1 MCVIRQYPVTP
12 QCGNNTMCV
21 LLLFKCT
28 RADKGKNN
36 TMYVISLFKC
46 TQADKDQSNT
56 MCVLSLFKWTHSQCV
71 LLLKCTQFKQIYVN
85 TFRKCESGVHQ
96 LKLEFKLKKIKR
108 GEPLDHFFHQI
119 LFSHWSEALT
129 CDQILDS
136 DWRRGATA
144 QLIPPVRRIG
154 PTSLRIILTYENLID
169 SSIF

>member
-1 MCVIRQYPVTP
+1 MCHHYFSALRQPKIKVT
-12 QCGNNTMCV
+12 QCV
-21 LLLFKCT
+21 S
-28 RADKGKNN
+28 
-36 TMYVISLFKC
+36 SLFKC

-56 MCVLSLFKWTHSQCV
+56 MCVLSLFKWTHSQCM
-71 LLLKCTQFKQIYVN
+71 LLLKYTQFKQIYVN